1 MVDRILI
8 RLWEYSD
15 HIIFHLVFFM
25 PNSEEL
31 ETRLETKLRRNY
43 WITGLLQTKFRITE
57 LETKFRKISYS
68 EEILELQTSYRP
80 NSELQNYRP
89 NSEEFTDQ
97 IQNCRITDQIQKN
110 WLLRLR
116 VTQKFCDCHCCLHFA
131 FACNAESSVIAFL
144 FVFFSFIFSLQCF
157 QTNCQKLSVNF
168 PEFVDLDTCG

>member
-1 MVDRILI
+1 MGDRILI

-15 HIIFHLVFFM
+15 HIKFHLVFFM

-89 NSEEFTDQ
+89 NSEE
-97 IQNCRITDQIQKN
+97 
-110 WLLRLR
+110 LVMRLR

-131 FACNAESSVIAFL
+131 FACNAKSSVIAFL

-157 QTNCQKLSVNF
+157 QTNWQKLSVNF